1 MNESKITIRQTMT
14 LYLIK
19 LFLSAAVIA
28 TVTEVAKRNNF
39 AASIIH
45 SLPLT
50 SLLAFIWLYV
60 EVQKKDGTDKA
71 SSLIARHA
79 YGTFWFVLPTLP
91 MFLVLPWLI
100 NKGMTFWPALGLC
113 IAGTVVLYLMTM
125 KILAVCGVQI

>member
-1 MNESKITIRQTMT
+1 MT
-14 LYLIK
+14 HYLIK
-19 LFLSAAVIA
+19 LFLSATVIA

-60 EVQKKDGTDKA
+60 EQKDSA
-71 SSLIARHA
+71 LIARHSF
-79 YGTFWFVLPTLP
+79 GTFWFVLPTLP

-113 IAGTVVLYLMTM
+113 IAGTVVLYLVTM
-125 KILAVCGVQI
+125 KLLAMAGVQL

>member
-1 MNESKITIRQTMT
+1 MT
-14 LYLIK
+14 HYLIK
-19 LFLSAAVIA
+19 LFLSAAIIA

-60 EVQKKDGTDKA
+60 EQNDA
-71 SSLIARHA
+71 PLIARHSF
-79 YGTFWFVLPTLP
+79 GTFWFVLPTLP
-91 MFLVLPWLI
+91 MFLVLPLLL

-113 IAGTVVLYLMTM
+113 IAGTVLLYLATM
-125 KILAVCGVQI
+125 KILSVCGVQI

>member
-1 MNESKITIRQTMT
+1 MT
-14 LYLIK
+14 QYLIK
-19 LFLSAAVIA
+19 LFLSASVIA

-50 SLLAFIWLYV
+50 SLLAFIWLYA
-60 EVQKKDGTDKA
+60 EKKD

-79 YGTFWFVLPTLP
+79 FGTFWFVLPTLP

-100 NKGMTFWPALGLC
+100 NRGMTFWPSLGLC
-113 IAGTVVLYLMTM
+113 VVGTVVLYAITM
-125 KILAVCGVQI
+125 KLLVLMGVQL

>member
-1 MNESKITIRQTMT
+1 MPYLKEANNLPRTAMIH
-14 LYLIK
+14 YLIK

-60 EVQKKDGTDKA
+60 EKKDEP
-71 SSLIARHA
+71 LIVRHA
-79 YGTFWFVLPTLP
+79 FGTFWFVLPTLP
-91 MFLVLPWLI
+91 MFLVLPWLL
-100 NKGMTFWPALGLC
+100 NHGMTFWPALGLC
-113 IAGTVVLYLMTM
+113 ITGTVLLYFVTM
-125 KILAVCGVQI
+125 KLLSLAGVQL

>member
-1 MNESKITIRQTMT
+1 MIH
-14 LYLIK
+14 YLIK

-60 EVQKKDGTDKA
+60 EKQDEP
-71 SSLIARHA
+71 LIARHA
-79 YGTFWFVLPTLP
+79 FGTFWFVLPTLP
-91 MFLVLPWLI
+91 MFLVLPWLL
-100 NKGMTFWPALGLC
+100 NNSMPFWPALALC
-113 IAGTVVLYLMTM
+113 IVMTVILYITTM
-125 KILAVCGVQI
+125 KILSLAGVQL